1 MESSISARVKVKSLK
16 DPSIPYILNGEL
28 YEILTQHGDNVTVR
42 CSSCPADRVYRGSVR
57 STGNFHMHIKRRHP
71 ELLGKLHEMKVGSL
85 LERRERLLNAK
96 KLVIRGRIK
105 KESSG
110 SGETLEMI
118 PTQCQNIAHP
128 IDYSCRNSSHSAP
141 SEEVF
146 TNNTQS
152 PIPSENEPQILI
164 ATEIHCDSEAN
175 MGIQRTPIYF
185 TTIKEETSSSLDNE
199 QAMDL
204 TTPNSRR
211 CESPLTHQ
219 MSNLKWEHVLQR
231 VEGSLKNIQHEM
243 RTRNQIETNRIFL
256 DLAKFKFL
264 NPGFRYQS

>member
-1 MESSISARVKVKSLK
+1 MSSSVSTRVKSLK

-28 YEILTQHGDNVTVR
+28 YKILTQHGDNVTVR

-110 SGETLEMI
+110 SGDTLINETLPLTEHE
-118 PTQCQNIAHP
+118 NIDRP
-128 IDYSCRNSSHSAP
+128 LDYSCRNESQP
-141 SEEVF
+141 TEEVYR
-146 TNNTQS
+146 NIQS
-152 PIPSENEPQILI
+152 PMPTENEPHILI
-164 ATEIHCDSEAN
+164 ATEVHCDSNAN
-175 MGIQRTPIYF
+175 MGIHRTPVYF
-185 TTIKEETSSSLDNE
+185 STIVKEESSSTLDDE

-204 TTPNSRR
+204 TTSNSRR
-211 CESPLTHQ
+211 SECSSLQT
-219 MSNLKWEHVLQR
+219 SNLNWEQVLER
-231 VEGSLKNIQHEM
+231 VESSLQDIQHEM

-256 DLAKFKFL
+256 DLAKFKYL